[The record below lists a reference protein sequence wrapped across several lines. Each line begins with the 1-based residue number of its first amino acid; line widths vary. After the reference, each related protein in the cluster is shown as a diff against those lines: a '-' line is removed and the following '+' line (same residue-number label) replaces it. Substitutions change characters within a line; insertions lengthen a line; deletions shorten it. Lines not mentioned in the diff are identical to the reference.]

1 MDGKIPVI
9 SFKDFCF
16 HYKIQNN
23 PTLHDINLD
32 IYEGE
37 KVLILGASGSGKS
50 TLANCING
58 LIPFSFNGK
67 ITGSVKV
74 NGLET
79 RDLSIFKISTMVGT
93 VLQDSDAQ
101 FVGLSVGEDIAFA
114 MENDAVPRAE
124 MLPKVQSQSREVGME
139 DFLVNLP
146 FNLSGGQKQK
156 VALAGVLGES
166 MNILIFDEPLASL
179 DPYSGTVTIDLIDKI
194 AREKNRTVIIIEHRL
209 EDALYR
215 PVDRVVLMDKG
226 RIVADTTVF
235 ELLCG
240 DLLKQ
245 YGIREPLYISALKYA
260 GCELGSIDGL
270 DDPGK
275 MALSEADIK
284 KLRDFFAF
292 KPDSEPL
299 VYGEETIR
307 SEDVTFSYIRGS
319 KPKNVLQNISFSV
332 RKGERVA
339 LIGKNGAGKTTLAR
353 LICGIDRPDSGV
365 IYINSENH
373 KKLSVR
379 EIGEEIGYVMQNP
392 NQMLV
397 KDIIKDEVELA
408 LRLKKLPEDDVKS
421 RAESTLRT
429 CELYRM
435 RNWPVDAVS
444 YGQKKRI
451 TVASILAL
459 EPEVVILDEP
469 TAGQDYRHY
478 MEIINFIN
486 RLNAEFGKTIIFI
499 THDMHLA
506 IENTD
511 RAIVLSEGELIAD
524 DSVFSVLSDDD
535 IIQRANLKQ
544 TSLYTLAMRLGISPE
559 KCIEHYIIHE
569 RSERAQLE
577 QTKVTGQSEGAEKL
591 EESERAVSADE

>member
-1 MDGKIPVI
+1 MDGKKPVI

-16 HYKIQNN
+16 HYKIQNS
-23 PTLHDINLD
+23 PTLHDINLE

-50 TLANCING
+50 TLVNCING
-58 LIPFSFNGK
+58 LIPFSFNGN
-67 ITGSVKV
+67 ITGSLKI

-79 RDLSIFKISTMVGT
+79 RDLSIFRLSTMVGT

-114 MENDAVPRAE
+114 MENDSVPRAQ
-124 MLPKVQSQSREVGME
+124 MLQKVLHQSSQVGME
-139 DFLVNLP
+139 DYLPFLP

-156 VALAGVLGES
+156 VALAGVLGED

-194 AREKNRTVIIIEHRL
+194 SRDNDRTVLIIEHRL
-209 EDALYR
+209 EDALFR

-226 RIVADTTVF
+226 RIVADTTVK

-240 DLLKQ
+240 DLLKL

-260 GCELGSIDGL
+260 GCELDKINDL
-270 DDPGK
+270 EDPEK
-275 MALSEADIK
+275 MILSENDK
-284 KLRDFFAF
+284 DKLREFFAQ
-292 KPDSEPL
+292 KQDPQPVD
-299 VYGEETIR
+299 YGEETIR
-307 SEDVTFSYIRGS
+307 AENVTFSYIRGP
-319 KPKNVLQNISFSV
+319 KAKNVLKDIGV
-332 RKGERVA
+332 KIRKGERVA
-339 LIGKNGAGKTTLAR
+339 LIGKNGAGKSTLAR
-353 LICGIDRPDSGV
+353 LICGIDRPDSGL
-365 IYINSENH
+365 IYINGDNY
-373 KKLSVR
+373 KKMSVK

-408 LRLKKLPEDDVKS
+408 LRLNKYTEDEIKT
-421 RAESTLRT
+421 RAENTLKT

-524 DSVFSVLSDDD
+524 DSVFSVLSNDDV
-535 IIQRANLKQ
+535 IRQANLKQ
-544 TSLYTLAMRLGISPE
+544 TSLYTLAVKIGIAPE
-559 KCIEHYIIHE
+559 KCIEHYILHE
-569 RSERAQLE
+569 RSIREKGEGGEELE
-577 QTKVTGQSEGAEKL
+577 
-591 EESERAVSADE
+591 